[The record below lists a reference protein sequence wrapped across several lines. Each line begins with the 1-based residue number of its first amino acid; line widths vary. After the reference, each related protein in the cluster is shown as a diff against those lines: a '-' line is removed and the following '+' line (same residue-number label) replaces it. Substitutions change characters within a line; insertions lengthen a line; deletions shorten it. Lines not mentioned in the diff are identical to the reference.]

1 MKHIF
6 IVNPTS
12 GKGDGKRAAAA
23 IQKEIEQNH
32 LDGEIR
38 LTEYAGQAQKL
49 AAEIKPDPETIVYA
63 VGGDGTIWEVLNGL
77 PPGLRMGILPCGTG
91 NDYYRMID
99 QRIFQHTDAIIA

>member
-38 LTEYAGQAQKL
+38 LTEYAGQAQQL

-63 VGGDGTIWEVLNGL
+63 VGGDGTTWEVLNVCRRDCAWAFC
-77 PPGLRMGILPCGTG
+77 PAVRATTITG
-91 NDYYRMID
+91 
-99 QRIFQHTDAIIA
+99 

>member
-23 IQKEIEQNH
+23 IRKEIEQNH

-38 LTEYAGQAQKL
+38 LTEYAGHAQKL
-49 AAEIKPDPETIVYA
+49 AAEIQPDPETIVYA

-77 PPGLRMGILPCGTG
+77 PQGLRMASCPAAQGMTITG
-91 NDYYRMID
+91 
-99 QRIFQHTDAIIA
+99 

>member
-12 GKGDGKRAAAA
+12 GKGDGKRAASI
-23 IQKEIEQNH
+23 IQAEIEQNH

-38 LTEYAGQAQKL
+38 TSEYAGHAQKL

-77 PPGLRMGILPCGTG
+77 SQGLRLGILPCGTG
-91 NDYYRMID
+91 NVRMG
-99 QRIFQHTDAIIA
+99 IACSFV